1 MFGGR
6 EKARRMSPG
15 IQRGGP
21 GGWGWGGFPEYRT
34 PGSTRHNYAGEFLME
49 ESSQR
54 DLTSPGL
61 CLLFLPSVC
70 FQLFPTS
77 KGLKDCG
84 LLQET
89 VRGRVFMA
97 DPKA

>member
-6 EKARRMSPG
+6 EKARRMNPG

-21 GGWGWGGFPEYRT
+21 GRGFPEYRT
-34 PGSTRHNYAGEFLME
+34 PGSTSHNYTGEFLME
-49 ESSQR
+49 QSSQR

-61 CLLFLPSVC
+61 CLLFLPSAC

-89 VRGRVFMA
+89 VSGRVFMA